1 MVTYLKHLDK
11 NMGTLQEAAQQS
23 SAGSSA
29 KYSEFRKIGD
39 QLASKAVL

>member
-1 MVTYLKHLDK
+1 MVTFLKHLDK

-23 SAGSSA
+23 PGSTA
-29 KYSEFRKIGD
+29 KHSEFRKIGD